1 MRFGLV
7 MTAPVTRTP
16 TESALWEQR
25 RRNNL
30 RLGWALGVLAM
41 VLFAMAL
48 WKFRPF

>member
-1 MRFGLV
+1 
-7 MTAPVTRTP
+7 MTVPVTRTQA
-16 TESALWEQR
+16 ESAQWEQR
-25 RRNNL
+25 KRNNL